1 MQQSLILSDRL
12 LFFLFILLC
21 LPLFGQQYS
30 LTHYNTDNG
39 LPQNSVK
46 DITKDKYG
54 FIWLTTE
61 NGVVRYDGASF
72 LAFKD
77 FPINNQRFT
86 FFYGN
91 IKKDSILTG
100 AGYQTILLNKRT
112 AKVFKDSRHSGIRY
126 EYGPHRRRFPVSYN
140 YHPNQGG
147 SFYLMLKEGRYF
159 ITGSSITYQ
168 QPVSLKET
176 SLRLKTVFKNRNT
189 VFTLDDKLYNI
200 NYAAGK
206 VCRITKGKITVSY
219 DIPLLTDKKSLVF
232 WSQINNAVFIVKDQ
246 KIYTLSHE
254 KEHFRIDRLAE
265 LGTLSI
271 QHLTCAFYDKTY
283 DKLYLGSSIEGMK
296 VLSFHQFFSTKEQ
309 DGNTTV
315 FYSTLPYNHESIITP
330 KGQIY
335 SRNGMRADK
344 AFDTD
349 SQYFVSYDPD
359 KNIIVQDSGK
369 LYSYLKSSSFS
380 TRRLIGK
387 IPDIFVDF
395 IHDQQRYYAITRP
408 PSRQYTGGHLVIYK
422 DRSVSSMEKR
432 IPLESEPTKLFMA
445 NGFLWVG
452 TIRGIFKISL
462 DSYRKEDVGP
472 YKDIYIRNIVRSN
485 NGLLWITTLGKGF
498 YLLKDNKL
506 VRMPLDADKNLLSAH
521 TIMEDEKHFLWIPTN
536 NGLYKVQEQKLL
548 EAADGKKNEVS
559 YYRYTKDAGFNTN
572 EFNGGSNI
580 CGNRL
585 KNGDFVLPSLNGLVF
600 FNPLNTKS
608 RYPQDFYLERALVD
622 GKEIMFSEGFTVD
635 QEVQKIDIFIDVP
648 YFANRN
654 NVVIKLNRGPGN
666 RWENIEQGMKVSLFN
681 PSYGDYV
688 YTLKILTSDNG
699 KYIYKKIR
707 IRVTPYFYQTVW
719 FKILGLLLVSL
730 LIILIIRIR
739 TRILKNKNQM
749 LEEIIEA
756 RTQKLSAAIENLEQT
771 KNQLNNE
778 IEQQKKLIGTI
789 THDITTPIKFIAFAA
804 QDILDNGEHDEEKL
818 RRILTSISK
827 SSGQLYNFTLAL
839 KEYADIY
846 NHHRS
851 GQKERYR
858 LYDLI
863 EEKKEL
869 FDPIAGDRNTVIE
882 NGVNTDIY
890 LDINKNTLSVIIHN
904 LLDNAVKFT
913 RQGHISIESGTK
925 EDSAVIVIRDNGIG
939 MSPSQ
944 MEYYTSL
951 HRNMD
956 DKKLLLQKYGMGL
969 HLVLQL
975 IHILDGKIELE
986 SNTPSGTV
994 FRIIIKSIT
1003 DA

>member
-1 MQQSLILSDRL
+1 LQQNLILSYRL
-12 LFFLFILLC
+12 LIFLFTLLC
-21 LPLFGQQYS
+21 LPLCSQQYS

-46 DITKDKYG
+46 DIIKDKYG

-61 NGVVRYDGASF
+61 NGVVRYDGSAF
-72 LAFKD
+72 LTFKD

-91 IKKDSILTG
+91 IQKDSILTG
-100 AGYQTILLNKRT
+100 AGYHTILLHRRT
-112 AKVFKDSRHSGIRY
+112 AKVFKDSRPSGIRY
-126 EYGPHRRRFPVSYN
+126 EYGRYQKPSTVSYN

-147 SFYLMLKEGRYF
+147 AFYLALKEGRYF
-159 ITGSSITYQ
+159 ISDSSITYE
-168 QPVSLKET
+168 QPLSLKAT
-176 SLRLKTVFKNRNT
+176 SLRLKTVFKKRNA
-189 VFTLDDKLYNI
+189 VFTLNEKLYYI
-200 NYAAGK
+200 NYATGK
-206 VCRITKGKITVSY
+206 VCRITNGKITASY
-219 DIPLLTDKKSLVF
+219 DIPLLTDKNSSIL
-232 WSQINNAVFIVKDQ
+232 WSQINNAVFIVRDK
-246 KIYTLSHE
+246 KIYSLSHR
-254 KEHFRIDRLAE
+254 KGYFRIDRLAE
-265 LGTLSI
+265 LGNIST

-283 DKLYLGSSIEGMK
+283 DKLYLGSSIEGLK

-309 DGNTTV
+309 DGNHTV
-315 FYSTLPYNHESIITP
+315 FYSTLPYDHASVITP

-335 SRNGMRADK
+335 SRNGLLADR

-359 KNIIVQDSGK
+359 HNLMVQDSGK
-369 LYSYLKSSSFS
+369 LYGYLKSSSFT
-380 TRRLIGK
+380 TRRLIAEN
-387 IPDIFVDF
+387 PNIFVDF
-395 IHDQQRYYAITRP
+395 LYDRQRYYAITRP
-408 PSRQYTGGHLVIYK
+408 LSRQYSGGQLVIYK
-422 DRSVSSMEKR
+422 DRSFSIAEKT
-432 IPLESEPTKLFMA
+432 IALEAEPTRLFMA

-452 TIRGIFKISL
+452 TIRGMIRISL
-462 DSYRKEDVGP
+462 KTYRKENIGP
-472 YKDIYIRNIVRSN
+472 YEDIYIRNIVMSN
-485 NGLLWITTLGKGF
+485 DGRLWITTLGKGF
-498 YLLKDNKL
+498 YLLKDDKL
-506 VRMPLDADKNLLSAH
+506 IKMPLDADKNLLSAH
-521 TIMEDEKHFLWIPTN
+521 TILEDQNHFFWIPTN
-536 NGLYKVQEQKLL
+536 NGLYKVRERKLL

-559 YYRYTKDAGFNTN
+559 YYRFTKDAGFNTN

-585 KNGDFVLPSLNGLVF
+585 TNGDFVLPSLDGLVF
-600 FNPLNTKS
+600 FNPLKTKS
-608 RYPQDFYLERALVD
+608 RYPVDFYLERALID
-622 GKEIMFSEGFTVD
+622 GKEISFSESLTVD
-635 QEVQKIDIFIDVP
+635 QEVQKIDIFVDVP

-654 NVVIKLNRGPGN
+654 NVMIRLSRGPGKK
-666 RWENIEQGMKVSLFN
+666 WENIEQGMKVTLFN

-699 KYIYKKIR
+699 NYLCKKIR

-719 FKILGLLLVSL
+719 FQSAGLLLLAL
-730 LIILIIRIR
+730 LIIFIIKIR
-739 TRILKNKNQM
+739 TRILKNKNLM
-749 LEEIIEA
+749 LEDIIEA
-756 RTQKLSAAIENLEQT
+756 RTQKLSAAIENLEKT
-771 KNQLNNE
+771 KSQLNNE
-778 IEQQKKLIGTI
+778 IGQQKKLIGTI

-804 QDILDNGEHDEEKL
+804 QDILENGEHDEEKL

-851 GQKERYR
+851 DQKERYR

-869 FDPIAGDRNTVIE
+869 FDPIAGDRNTVID
-882 NGVNTDIY
+882 NSVDPDIY

-913 RQGHISIESGTK
+913 TDGHIRIESGMRET
-925 EDSAVIVIRDNGIG
+925 SAVVVIKDNGMG

>member
-1 MQQSLILSDRL
+1 MQQNLILSYRL
-12 LFFLFILLC
+12 LLFLFILIC
-21 LPLFGQQYS
+21 LPLRSQQYS
-30 LTHYNTDNG
+30 LMHYNTDNG

-46 DITKDKYG
+46 DLIKDKYG

-61 NGVVRYDGASF
+61 NGVVRYDGSAF

-91 IKKDSILTG
+91 IQKDSILTG
-100 AGYQTILLNKRT
+100 AGYHTILLNKRT
-112 AKVFKDSRHSGIRY
+112 ARVFKDSHHFGIRY
-126 EYGPHRRRFPVSYN
+126 EYGRHHRRFPVSYN

-159 ITGSSITYQ
+159 ITDSSITHE

-176 SLRLKTVFKNRNT
+176 SLRLNTVFKKRNA
-189 VFTLDDKLYNI
+189 VFTLDEKLYYI
-200 NYAAGK
+200 NYAKGK
-206 VCRITKGKITVSY
+206 VCRITKGKITAAY
-219 DIPLLTDKKSLVF
+219 DIPLLTDKNSIIL
-232 WSQINNAVFIVKDQ
+232 WSQINNAVFIIRDK
-246 KIYTLSHE
+246 KIYSLSHG
-254 KEHFRIDRLAE
+254 KGHFRIDRLAG
-265 LGTLSI
+265 LGNIST

-283 DKLYLGSSIEGMK
+283 NKLYLGSSIEGLK
-296 VLSFHQFFSTKEQ
+296 VLSFHQFYSTKEQ
-309 DGNTTV
+309 DSHNTV
-315 FYSTLPYNHESIITP
+315 FYSTLPYNHTSVITP

-335 SRNGMRADK
+335 SRSGMLGDK

-349 SQYFVSYDPD
+349 SQYFVSYDPN

-369 LYSYLKSSSFS
+369 LYTYLKSSSFS
-380 TRRLIGK
+380 TRNLIAET
-387 IPDIFVDF
+387 PHAFVDF
-395 IHDQQRYYAITRP
+395 LYDHDRYYAITHP
-408 PSRQYTGGHLVIYK
+408 LSRQYPGGYLVIYK
-422 DRSVSSMEKR
+422 DRSFNIVEKS
-432 IPLESEPTKLFMA
+432 IPLEVEPTKLFMTE
-445 NGFLWVG
+445 GFLWVG
-452 TIRGIFKISL
+452 TIRGMIKISL
-462 DSYRKEDVGP
+462 KTYRKERIGP
-472 YKDIYIRNIVRSN
+472 YKDIYVRNIVMSN
-485 NGLLWITTLGKGF
+485 DGHLWITTLGKGF
-498 YLLKDNKL
+498 YLLKNNEL
-506 VRMPLDADKNLLSAH
+506 IRMPLDADKNLLSAH
-521 TIMEDEKHFLWIPTN
+521 TILEDKNHFFWIPTN
-536 NGLYKVQEQKLL
+536 NGLYKVREQKLL
-548 EAADGKKNEVS
+548 ETDAGKKNEVS

-585 KNGDFVLPSLNGLVF
+585 GNGDFVLPSLDGLVF
-600 FNPLNTKS
+600 FNPLKTKS
-608 RYPQDFYLERALVD
+608 RYPEDFYLERALID
-622 GKEIMFSEGFTVD
+622 GKEIRFSESLTVD
-635 QEVQKIDIFIDVP
+635 QEVQKMDIFIDVP

-654 NVVIKLNRGPGN
+654 NVVIKLNRGPGK
-666 RWENIEQGMKVSLFN
+666 RWENIEQGMKVFLFN

-688 YTLKILTSDNG
+688 YTIKILTSDNEN
-699 KYIYKKIR
+699 YLCKKIR
-707 IRVTPYFYQTVW
+707 IRVTPYFYQTLW
-719 FKILGLLLVSL
+719 FKMAGLLLMSM
-730 LIILIIRIR
+730 LIIFIIKIR
-739 TRILKNKNQM
+739 TRILKNKNLL

-756 RTQKLSAAIENLEQT
+756 RTKKLSAAIENLEKT
-771 KNQLNNE
+771 KIQLNNE

-789 THDITTPIKFIAFAA
+789 THDITTPIRFIAFAA
-804 QDILDNGEHDEEKL
+804 QDILENGEHDEEKL

-851 GQKERYR
+851 GQKEKYR

-869 FDPIAGDRNTVIE
+869 FDPIAGERNTLIE
-882 NGVNTDIY
+882 NNMDPDIY
-890 LDINKNTLSVIIHN
+890 LNINKNTLSVIIHN

-913 RQGHISIESGTK
+913 RQGHISIESGIT
-925 EDSAVIVIRDNGIG
+925 ENSTVIVIRDNGIG

-944 MEYYTSL
+944 IEYYTSL
-951 HRNMD
+951 HRNID

-986 SNTPSGTV
+986 HNIPSGIV

-1003 DA
+1003 DE